1 MLYQPAKTWDGL
13 NGEEMAE
20 VFSRIGPSLAKSPV
34 APPKDKRKKAE
45 TSRKRGR
52 IKHINEAKGFG
63 FISVYGA
70 DDVFFHITAAN
81 GARLMRGDRVT
92 FEVGEDARGRL
103 TAKDVRLAR

>member
-1 MLYQPAKTWDGL
+1 MLYSAAKTWQGL
-13 NGEEMAE
+13 PREEMENVASH
-20 VFSRIGPSLAKSPV
+20 VVNLGFKSPV
-34 APPKDKRKKAE
+34 APPRQRRKKAE
-45 TSRKRGR
+45 SNRKQGR

-92 FEVGEDARGRL
+92 FEVGEDKRGRL
-103 TAKDVRLAR
+103 CAKEVRLA